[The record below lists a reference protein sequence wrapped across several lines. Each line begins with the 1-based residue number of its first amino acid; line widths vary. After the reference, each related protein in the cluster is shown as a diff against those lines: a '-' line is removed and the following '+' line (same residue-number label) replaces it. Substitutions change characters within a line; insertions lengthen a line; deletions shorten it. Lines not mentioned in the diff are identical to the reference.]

1 MKPVDKIAVKET
13 AVNTAVVSQDPSVDP
28 QTNTLRFMVY
38 GIPKSQ
44 GSKIAFAIRAKDAAG
59 RWYYTGRA
67 ALVESGNRLARTE
80 LKDWRDR
87 ITATARAA
95 AATAQWPVADEPVS
109 LHLLFVIPKPKEPQF
124 DVPAVKP
131 DLSKLI
137 RAVEDAL
144 QDAALYTNDS
154 RIVEL
159 HARKA
164 FEDVAGCGVVIT
176 LTKGVK

>member
-1 MKPVDKIAVKET
+1 M
-13 AVNTAVVSQDPSVDP
+13 NTAIVSQDVPVVTEP
-28 QTNTLRFMVY
+28 HTLRFMVY

-44 GSKIAFAIRAKDAAG
+44 GSKIAFAIRAKDGAG

-67 ALVESGNRLARTE
+67 AMVESGNRMARTE

-87 ITATARAA
+87 VMTTARAA
-95 AATAQWPVADEPVS
+95 AAQVQWQVADEPVS
-109 LHLLFVIPKPKEPQF
+109 LHLLFVMPRPKVPQF

-131 DLSKLI
+131 DLSKLV

-154 RIVEL
+154 RIIEL
-159 HARKA
+159 QARKE
-164 FEDVAGCGVVIT
+164 FEDVAGCGVVVT

>member
-13 AVNTAVVSQDPSVDP
+13 AVNTASVSQDTPVA

-44 GSKIAFAIRAKDAAG
+44 GSKIAFAIRAKDGAG

-67 ALVESGNRLARTE
+67 ALVESGNRMARTE

-87 ITATARAA
+87 VTETARAA
-95 AATAQWPVADEPVS
+95 AANVQWPVADEPVS
-109 LHLLFVIPKPKEPQF
+109 LHLLFVMPRPKVPQF
-124 DVPAVKP
+124 DQPAVKP
-131 DLSKLI
+131 DLSKLV

-159 HARKA
+159 HARKE
-164 FEDVAGCGVVIT
+164 FEAGAGCGVVVT

>member
-1 MKPVDKIAVKET
+1 MTT
-13 AVNTAVVSQDPSVDP
+13 ATADQPATTAHS
-28 QTNTLRFMVY
+28 LHFMVY
-38 GIPKSQ
+38 GLPKSQ
-44 GSKIAFAIRAKDAAG
+44 GSKIAFAIRAKDATG

-67 ALVESGNRLARTE
+67 ALVESGNRMARTE

-87 ITATARAA
+87 VTETARAA
-95 AATAQWPVADEPVS
+95 AATVQWLAADEPVR
-109 LHLLFVIPKPKEPQF
+109 LHLLFVMPRPKVPQF
-124 DVPAVKP
+124 EVPAVKP

-159 HARKA
+159 HARKE
-164 FEDVAGCGVVIT
+164 FEDGAGCGVVVT